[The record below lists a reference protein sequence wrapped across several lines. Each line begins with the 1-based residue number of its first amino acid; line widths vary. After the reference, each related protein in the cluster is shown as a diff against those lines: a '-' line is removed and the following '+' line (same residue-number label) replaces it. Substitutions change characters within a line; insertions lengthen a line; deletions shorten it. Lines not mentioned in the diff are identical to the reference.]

1 MITGTTDEYLSA
13 SNADSSDLEFY
24 DLSDDET
31 SLAVNNTVN
40 FDVVG
45 NSATLLCSIINGL

>member
-13 SNADSSDLEFY
+13 SNPDSSDLEFY

-45 NSATLLCSIINGL
+45 IKATPLCLIISDL

>member
-1 MITGTTDEYLSA
+1 MITGTTEEYLSA

-31 SLAVNNTVN
+31 SLAVNN

-45 NSATLLCSIINGL
+45 ISVTPLCSIIKGL